1 MAYSRQHVKPIN
13 PLVAQIYKDEA
24 EGKLKKNIAKYDQK
38 LYVKYLEPVE
48 NVKELNDFIYKI
60 TDFKFLEKKD

>member
-1 MAYSRQHVKPIN
+1 M
-13 PLVAQIYKDEA
+13 VAMIYKDEA
-24 EGKLKKNIAKYDQK
+24 EGNLNRNIAKYDQK

-48 NVKELNDFIYKI
+48 NVKELNDFIDKI